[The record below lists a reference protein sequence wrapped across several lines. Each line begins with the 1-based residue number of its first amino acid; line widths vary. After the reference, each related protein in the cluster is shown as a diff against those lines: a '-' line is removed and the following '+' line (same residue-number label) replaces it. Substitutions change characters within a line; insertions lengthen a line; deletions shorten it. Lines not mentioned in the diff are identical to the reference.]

1 MTNVSL
7 NNADL
12 GAVDLTNVN
21 LNSAKIQN
29 SFFKNAKMGNM
40 NINET
45 ITDSCFEQDLI
56 NRIICKIKLEL
67 NPDSPP
73 YETNYEFR
81 DNYVLRN

>member
-1 MTNVSL
+1 MIKWEKKGN
-7 NNADL
+7 
-12 GAVDLTNVN
+12 
-21 LNSAKIQN
+21 
-29 SFFKNAKMGNM
+29 NM

-56 NRIICKIKLEL
+56 NRMICKIKLEL

-73 YETNYEFR
+73 YETNYDFR

>member
-1 MTNVSL
+1 MENV
-7 NNADL
+7 
-12 GAVDLTNVN
+12 
-21 LNSAKIQN
+21 I
-29 SFFKNAKMGNM
+29 
-40 NINET
+40 INET

-81 DNYVLRN
+81 DNYSLRN